1 MPTLATYTMC
11 VWGKRPTFGFS
22 GTDNVQGEMSWG
34 TYSEG
39 EYVQGNVIHSCQLLR
54 MVTIEIAISY
64 TQEHMRVAVS
74 CRYSLSRLGRCF

>member
-34 TYSEG
+34 NMSGGICPG
-39 EYVQGNVIHSCQLLR
+39 ECHTLVPITSHGY
-54 MVTIEIAISY
+54 Y
-64 TQEHMRVAVS
+64 
-74 CRYSLSRLGRCF
+74 